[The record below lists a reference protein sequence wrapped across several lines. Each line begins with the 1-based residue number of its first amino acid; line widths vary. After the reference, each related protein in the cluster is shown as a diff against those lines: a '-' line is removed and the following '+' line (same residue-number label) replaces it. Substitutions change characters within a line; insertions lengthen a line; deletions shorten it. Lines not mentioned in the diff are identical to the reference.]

1 MQARLVAV
9 AGPLTGALLPLGG
22 SEITVGRDP
31 GNTIALT
38 DQSVAPRHCVIHQR
52 NDRLVV
58 QVLDGFGETFVNGL
72 PASGR
77 MLSDADEI
85 RIGQSLFVVQIQAA
99 ALDRSAADVLFAYD
113 GIDVLRQFQREEVL
127 SPVGNAQPRSPS
139 ADLRAADLVALLR
152 ISTAISSIRGY
163 VGLERPLLELLFD
176 AIPARRGVVLF
187 VEDDDSLRTAT
198 ATGLDRVTGSIAP
211 VPIVRSLIEPV
222 LREGV
227 AILARTTGAAPPRAR
242 GEQVRWL
249 LAAPLLAFDRVL
261 GAVYLESND
270 ALSESHLLLLAATC
284 GMAAVALD
292 HARHLERV
300 EEESRRFRAEIDLHH
315 NMVGSSA
322 VMGDLYRCIM
332 RVARAESTA
341 LIMGESG
348 TGKELA
354 ARAIH
359 RNSTRAE
366 KPFVAINCAAI
377 PEALLESEL
386 FGHEKGAFTGAIAQ
400 KKGRL
405 ELAEGG
411 TLLLDEIGELPLAL
425 QAKLLRVLQEREFE
439 RVGGTH
445 RVKVDFRLIASTNR
459 NLEAAIR
466 TGTFRQDLYYRLNV
480 VPIRIP
486 PLRERREDIPLL
498 AQYLAQRHA
507 GTAARTA
514 IVFSPD
520 AMAVL
525 MAHDWPGNVREL
537 ENAVERAIVLGSGG
551 TVRPEDLPESILDA
565 AQPIHAPPARYQDGI
580 RERKR
585 ELILGAIE
593 QGAGNLTAAAKLL
606 GVHPNYLHRLIRTL
620 QLRPALKK

>member
-1 MQARLVAV
+1 M
-9 AGPLTGALLPLGG
+9 
-22 SEITVGRDP
+22 
-31 GNTIALT
+31 
-38 DQSVAPRHCVIHQR
+38 
-52 NDRLVV
+52 V

-77 MLSDADEI
+77 MLADGDEI
-85 RIGQSLFVVQIQAA
+85 RIGQSLFTVQMLASA
-99 ALDRSAADVLFAYD
+99 PDRGAADIVFTHEAVN
-113 GIDVLRQFQREEVL
+113 VLRRLQREEVL
-127 SPVGNAQPRSPS
+127 APGDRAQQPASARSFQPGE
-139 ADLRAADLVALLR
+139 LEALLR

-163 VGLERPLLELLFD
+163 VGLERPLLELLFE

-187 VEDDDSLRTAT
+187 VEDDDSLRPAT
-198 ATGLDRVTGSIAP
+198 ATGLDRLTGSVGP
-211 VPIVRSLIEPV
+211 VPIVRDVIDPV
-222 LREGV
+222 LRDGV
-227 AILARTTGAAPPRAR
+227 ALLARTTGVTASGAT
-242 GEQVRWL
+242 GSQTRWL

-261 GAVYLESND
+261 GAVYLDSD
-270 ALSESHLLLLAATC
+270 AALREGQLLLLAATC

-292 HARHLERV
+292 HARHLERL
-300 EEESRRFRAEIDLHH
+300 EEESRRVRAEIDLHH

-322 VMGDLYRCIM
+322 VMADLYRCIM
-332 RVARAESTA
+332 RVAQAESTA
-341 LIMGESG
+341 LIVGESG

-359 RNSTRAE
+359 RNSSRAE

-439 RVGGTH
+439 RVGGTR
-445 RVKVDFRLIASTNR
+445 RVKVDFRLLASTNR
-459 NLEAAIR
+459 NLEAAVKS
-466 TGTFRQDLYYRLNV
+466 GTFRQDLYYRLNV

-486 PLRERREDIPLL
+486 PLRERREDIPVL

-507 GTAARTA
+507 RTAARTA
-514 IVFSPD
+514 VVFSPE

-537 ENAVERAIVLGSGG
+537 ENAVERAIVYGKRRNCTARGFARVDSR
-551 TVRPEDLPESILDA
+551 VRPS
-565 AQPIHAPPARYQDGI
+565 G
-580 RERKR
+580 
-585 ELILGAIE
+585 
-593 QGAGNLTAAAKLL
+593 
-606 GVHPNYLHRLIRTL
+606 
-620 QLRPALKK
+620 

>member
-1 MQARLVAV
+1 MQARLFAV
-9 AGPLTGALLPLGG
+9 AGPLTGFLLPLSG
-22 SEITVGRDP
+22 SEITIGRDP
-31 GNTIALT
+31 ANSIALP
-38 DQSVAPRHCVIHQR
+38 DQSVAARHCVIHQQ

-77 MLSDADEI
+77 MLADGDEI
-85 RIGQSLFVVQIQAA
+85 RMGQSLFVVQMLASA
-99 ALDRSAADVLFAYD
+99 PDRGAADIVFTHEAVN
-113 GIDVLRQFQREEVL
+113 VLRQLQREEVL
-127 SPVGNAQPRSPS
+127 APGGRSHQRVS
-139 ADLRAADLVALLR
+139 DRNFQAGELEALLR

-163 VGLERPLLELLFD
+163 VGLERPLLELLFE

-187 VEDDDSLRTAT
+187 VEDDESLRPAT
-198 ATGLDRVTGSIAP
+198 ATGLDRLTGSVGP
-211 VPIVRSLIEPV
+211 VPIVRDVIEPV
-222 LREGV
+222 LRDGV
-227 AILARTTGAAPPRAR
+227 ALLARTTGVTASGAT
-242 GEQVRWL
+242 GSQTRWL

-261 GAVYLESND
+261 GAVHLESND
-270 ALSESHLLLLAATC
+270 ALGEGQLLLLAATC

-292 HARHLERV
+292 HARHLERL
-300 EEESRRFRAEIDLHH
+300 EDESRRVRAEIDLHH

-322 VMGDLYRCIM
+322 VMAELYRCIM
-332 RVARAESTA
+332 RVAKAESTA
-341 LIMGESG
+341 LIVGESG

-359 RNSTRAE
+359 RNSSRAE

-439 RVGGTH
+439 RVGGTR

-459 NLEAAIR
+459 NLEAAVKS
-466 TGTFRQDLYYRLNV
+466 GTFRPDLYYRLNV

-486 PLRERREDIPLL
+486 PLRERREDIPVL
-498 AQYLAQRHA
+498 AHYLAQRHA
-507 GTAARTA
+507 RTAARTA
-514 IVFSPD
+514 IGFSPE

-525 MAHDWPGNVREL
+525 TAHDWPGNVREL
-537 ENAVERAIVLGSGG
+537 ENAVERAIVMGSGG
-551 TVRPEDLPESILDA
+551 TVRPEDLPESILESG
-565 AQPIHAPPARYQDGI
+565 HPAHVTLPRYHDGL

-593 QGAGNLTAAAKLL
+593 QAAGNLTAAARLL

-620 QLRPALKK
+620 HLRPALRK